1 MGPLCFLR
9 MEKMKRQSLLLGFF
23 ATQLFISGQTFANSK
38 SNDFLEVFQSGNYTK
53 ALSLVNKIKETK
65 SGEKYYFT
73 GLCYSKLQEYDNAI
87 SEFEKALKA
96 KNNNS
101 DLFYEYGQALYAAN
115 RLRDARVAFENSYKE
130 KFNLSASLYYV
141 AHISQIIED
150 FKKAEETYL
159 LIVNGENFDE
169 KIKQISKFQLAETK
183 LALLR
188 EKNLAKEETSK
199 LVDREILP
207 LLRDALA
214 MDKNANVAREIETRG
229 ADLMKEYD
237 LDPDLLANGKRLSP
251 KRYNG
256 YIFQKL
262 KFDDNISMTN
272 EENNIT
278 QSKEE
283 SFIFETEAF
292 IKRDFLINKRIV
304 SSPELRF
311 NFSQYSNQDA
321 PSVYQNDSFLGALNL
336 RNRFEH
342 TIKNSP
348 ATFNF
353 DIEFSDTF
361 KDTDKVH
368 KRKAYATST
377 TFSLGEKFTYFIY
390 GDTGIKF
397 KKKAFRAKNES
408 INNDTTTVSLD
419 QSISVGIKNL
429 LIAFFE
435 ADYIDNFNNKTT
447 NTNTYLTRFDYIIP
461 EILPRYTLG
470 LALSTTITDTL
481 EQKASRGTEFTLN
494 PSIDFSKDINENF
507 KVSINYDYS
516 KNNSKNTDYAYQKHV
531 FSTEFRINF

>member
-1 MGPLCFLR
+1 
-9 MEKMKRQSLLLGFF
+9 MKRQSLIIGLL
-23 ATQLFISGQTFANSK
+23 ASQLFLANQSFANSK
-38 SNDFLEVFQSGNYTK
+38 ANEFHELYSNGNYAK
-53 ALSLVNKIKETK
+53 ALSVIEKIKDFK
-65 SGEKYYFT
+65 NGEKFYYS

-87 SEFEKALKA
+87 LEFEKAIKA
-96 KNNNS
+96 KNSNS
-101 DLFYEYGQALYAAN
+101 DLYYEYGQALYAAN
-115 RLRDARVAFENSYKE
+115 RLRDSRLAFENSYKQ

-159 LIVNGENFDE
+159 VLVDGDGFDD
-169 KIKQISKFQLAETK
+169 KIKQISKFQLAETR

-188 EKNLAKEETSK
+188 ERNLTKEELSK
-199 LVDREILP
+199 QVDSEILF
-207 LLRDALA
+207 LLREALA
-214 MDKNANVAREIETRG
+214 LDKNANVAREIEARS
-229 ADLMKEYD
+229 ADLMKEFD

-256 YIFQKL
+256 YVFQKL

-292 IKRDFLINKRIV
+292 IKRDFLVSKRIV
-304 SSPELRF
+304 SSPEVRL

-321 PSVYQNDSFLGALNL
+321 PAVFQNDAFLGALNL

-353 DIEFSDTF
+353 DIEFSDTL

-377 TFSLGEKFTYFIY
+377 TFNFGEKFTYFIY

-408 INNDTTTVSLD
+408 INNDTTTFSID
-419 QSISVGIKNL
+419 QSISIGPKNL

-435 ADYIDNFNNKTT
+435 ADYIDNFNSKTT
-447 NTNTYLTRFDYIIP
+447 NTNTYITRFDFIIP
-461 EILPRYTLG
+461 EILPKYTLG

-494 PSIDFSKDINENF
+494 PSIDFSKDISDRF

-516 KNNSKNTDYAYQKHV
+516 KNNSKNSDYAYQKHV
-531 FSTEFRINF
+531 FSTEFRISF